1 MIDCT
6 LQYNSTI
13 EESGRGVRKAGDDNT
28 YSKYPWVPMDLGSD
42 CSKLP
47 GEVCKNRQSSPG
59 DVEIRLLYFVEADRN
74 SVREIQIFA
83 SSRIGTEPNY
93 PLRHKFR

>member
-1 MIDCT
+1 MH
-6 LQYNSTI
+6 
-13 EESGRGVRKAGDDNT
+13 KAGDDNT

-47 GEVCKNRQSSPG
+47 GEVCKNRQSS
-59 DVEIRLLYFVEADRN
+59 LYFVEADRN